1 MTSISAI
8 VQQAISTGHL
18 SRQAEDQLRE
28 LLHQTKYGAEEL
40 WAFTSLQAAMMSG
53 SITQQSRQSVG

>member
-8 VQQAISTGHL
+8 VQQALTTGYL
-18 SRQAEDQLRE
+18 TLQAEDQLRE
-28 LLHQTKYGAEEL
+28 LLHHTQYGADEL

-53 SITQQSRQSVG
+53 SITQQSRD